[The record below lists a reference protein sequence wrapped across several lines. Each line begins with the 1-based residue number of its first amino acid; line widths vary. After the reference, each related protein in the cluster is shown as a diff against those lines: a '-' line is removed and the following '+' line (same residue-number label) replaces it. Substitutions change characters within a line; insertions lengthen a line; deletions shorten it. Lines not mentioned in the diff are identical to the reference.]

1 MNTAEITIQGKQ
13 FQAPSPF
20 AAGHV
25 LTEVEAAV
33 LNQTFHENLRNNFA
47 GKMKK
52 AQEDNQA
59 ELTQTDFDAYAAAY
73 KFGVRQPGVTRE
85 TDPVRSEAKKLARDQ
100 ITIAL
105 KAKGFKIKELPEGKM
120 DQLID
125 EALVKHPK
133 FLEQAKGIIDARKA
147 AISDLAGLDL
157 GA

>member
-1 MNTAEITIQGKQ
+1 MNTAEITIQGKT
-13 FQAPSPF
+13 FSAPMPF

-25 LTEVEAAV
+25 LTDVEAAV

-52 AQEDNQA
+52 AQEDKQA
-59 ELTQTDFDAYAAAY
+59 ELTQADFDAYAAQY
-73 KFGVRQPGVTRE
+73 KFGVRPTGVARE

-105 KAKGFKIKELPEGKM
+105 KARGFKIKELPEGKM
-120 DQLID
+120 DELIE

-133 FLEQAKGIIDARKA
+133 FLEQAKQIVDARKSA
-147 AISDLAGLDL
+147 VAGLADL
-157 GA
+157 NLGV